1 MCMFG
6 FLQSQL
12 AKQPPTA
19 AGRPVVSNKN
29 FKYHHMKTINFSIFR
44 GLLLSA
50 LSNIVGSNCFKLH
63 SI

>member
-29 FKYHHMKTINFSIFR
+29 FNFNNHHMKIISFFIFR
-44 GLLLSA
+44 VLLLSA
-50 LSNIVGSNCFKLH
+50 LSNIV
-63 SI
+63 